1 LAQRRDDAAS
11 AECSTV
17 LVISP
22 ELVLVDP
29 ELAQIARIRLAE
41 SAVARPG
48 PPVRLAPPVA
58 AIPRLRHV
66 ASTARRTAGRTM
78 PTVLL
83 LSLLLNL
90 LFAAAL
96 FAGDSNA
103 PTLEPAVP
111 RPKPAA
117 SKSDAE
123 RAVLTL
129 VARRAANG
137 DAPRALVDRTTGL
150 LKNNVLAV
158 CRLDADQSFT
168 CVVRPPQHRP
178 REGLYVRYRP
188 AGTDRPASVTWLGY
202 RVTG

>member
-48 PPVRLAPPVA
+48 PPVRLAPPVTA
-58 AIPRLRHV
+58 TPRLRHV
-66 ASTARRTAGRTM
+66 AATARRTAGRTM

-90 LFAAAL
+90 LFAASL

-103 PTLEPAVP
+103 PTFEAVP
-111 RPKPAA
+111 APKQMA

-129 VARRAANG
+129 VARRAVNG
-137 DAPRALVDRTTGL
+137 DAPRALVDRATGL

-158 CRLDADQSFT
+158 CRRSADQSFT
-168 CVVRPPQHRP
+168 CVVRPRRNGP

-188 AGTDRPASVTWLGY
+188 AGTTRPASVIWLGY
-202 RVTG
+202 RVSG